1 MANSNLLLK
10 GVSVLCVSLF
20 RCVFCVFVAFFSLL
34 VFSWCWCI
42 WPLRATVPSWATK
55 GYGLAYKGSSFL
67 LLPLTLTIIYLFY
80 RIRPETT
87 DWDRE
92 LFSGVFMSL
101 EVSVF
106 LHSRLI
112 FASRGV
118 SPCWLADLLASLV
131 RLRIYIYIFN
141 AICGCWQ
148 CILKKVNK
156 LFEKEKSLQSLDCLR
171 ISPVTWNLWP
181 NSFSTGIFF
190 FLFGTTPPSPSC
202 GTGSLFVTWISFIPL
217 RFDNELCFW
226 VQQLLKNLHM
236 PSGFFF
242 LLCNKQ
248 STAT

>member
-20 RCVFCVFVAFFSLL
+20 HCVFCVFVAFFSLL

-156 LFEKEKSLQSLDCLR
+156 LFEKEKSPIIRLSEDLTCNLESL
-171 ISPVTWNLWP
+171 TQ
-181 NSFSTGIFF
+181 F
-190 FLFGTTPPSPSC
+190 FLYRY
-202 GTGSLFVTWISFIPL
+202 L
-217 RFDNELCFW
+217 
-226 VQQLLKNLHM
+226 
-236 PSGFFF
+236 F
-242 LLCNKQ
+242 LLVWYNASISILWNWLPFRNLNFFHSSKIW
-248 STAT
+248 